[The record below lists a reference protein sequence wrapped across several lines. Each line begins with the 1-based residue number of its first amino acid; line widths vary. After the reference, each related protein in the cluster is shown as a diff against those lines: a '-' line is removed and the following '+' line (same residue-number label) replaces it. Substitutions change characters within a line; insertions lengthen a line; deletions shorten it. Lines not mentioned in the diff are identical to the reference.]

1 MNRKSDNPWGASLL
15 AFAVAVFI
23 AGCSGSSG
31 SDDGAAAT
39 PPDGAPPAPGPAAPP
54 PDTELAAFVRAG
66 MTDPEYAEPR
76 VVNDVTFVT
85 SEQEAE
91 LDDWF

>member
-1 MNRKSDNPWGASLL
+1 MNRSYASLL
-15 AFAVAVFI
+15 FFSAAVFI
-23 AGCSGSSG
+23 AGCSGHSG
-31 SDDGAAAT
+31 SDDGAAAA
-39 PPDGAPPAPGPAAPP
+39 PPGGAPPAPGPAAPP
-54 PDTELAAFVRAG
+54 PDTELAAFVRTG
-66 MTDPEYAEPR
+66 MTDPEYVEPR